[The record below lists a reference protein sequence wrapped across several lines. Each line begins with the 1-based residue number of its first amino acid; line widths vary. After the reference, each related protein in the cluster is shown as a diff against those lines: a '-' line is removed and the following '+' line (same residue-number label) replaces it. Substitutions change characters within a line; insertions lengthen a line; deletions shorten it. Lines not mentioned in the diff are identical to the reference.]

1 MASRFLILGGSTAGI
16 VELKK
21 VLRRTLKEVWLNVQ
35 SGEPGKAVHALKTL
49 FGNLFFD
56 YPWSVQLEPC
66 NLCNLHCDFCSAPPW
81 ELERQKRML
90 SLENAQKI
98 VDDVSRYTHYLW
110 FWLAGEP
117 FLNPQAGKI
126 IRHATSRGMH
136 VIVSSNCML
145 LTEKVAE
152 EVVDARLDELI
163 VSADGASKQSSEA
176 MRKGSTFETVVKNI
190 KFLSDL
196 KRRKGVSKPQ
206 IIMQLIVSKKNEHEI
221 EAFKQLAREVGA
233 DRCEFKSLG
242 LPTWIY
248 DEGVIEKL
256 KQEYF
261 PVQGGVR
268 YTPDFEIIQRSCG
281 WDKKAIIMVDGT
293 VCLCCYDING
303 KYNFG
308 NVLETPFLDIWRSA
322 QRLSARNLI
331 GEMPLCQVC
340 GASVKTYLGKAQIK

>member
-1 MASRFLILGGSTAGI
+1 MSVCEG
-16 VELKK
+16 LKK
-21 VLRRTLKEVWLNVQ
+21 VGRRTAKEVLVNV
-35 SGEPGKAVHALKTL
+35 SNGEPHKALHAVQTALGFL
-49 FGNLFFD
+49 AFEP
-56 YPWSVQLEPC
+56 PWSVQVEPC
-66 NLCNLHCDFCSAPPW
+66 NMCNLHCDFCSAPPW
-81 ELERQKRML
+81 ELERQKRFL
-90 SLENAQKI
+90 SYESAKKI
-98 VDDVSRYTHYLW
+98 IDDVSRYTHYLW

-206 IIMQLIVSKKNEHEI
+206 IIMQVIVSKKNEHEI

-248 DEGVIEKL
+248 DEGFIEKL

-261 PVQGGVR
+261 P
-268 YTPDFEIIQRSCG
+268 
-281 WDKKAIIMVDGT
+281 
-293 VCLCCYDING
+293 LH
-303 KYNFG
+303 
-308 NVLETPFLDIWRSA
+308 
-322 QRLSARNLI
+322 
-331 GEMPLCQVC
+331 
-340 GASVKTYLGKAQIK
+340 GAF